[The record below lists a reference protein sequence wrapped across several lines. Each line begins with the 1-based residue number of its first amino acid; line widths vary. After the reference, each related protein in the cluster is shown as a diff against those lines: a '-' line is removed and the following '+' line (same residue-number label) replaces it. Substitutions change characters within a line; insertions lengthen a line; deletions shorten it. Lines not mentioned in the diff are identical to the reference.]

1 MSSKKLPKVIP
12 SKQLPSNKK
21 RLTSKQ
27 LLGSALAII
36 AVLFV
41 GSFFWLGWHSFATFQ
56 ALLEPDLSQAQS
68 HAQKALPIARIFS
81 PELLGNST
89 GIRPLRLGLETI
101 TTLSHLG
108 QLGSQLTAE
117 QATMSQTDF
126 SIAKAPLQ
134 KLEQNTD
141 ELYIWAVDSR
151 TLEFFLND
159 NKTELVSLLQ
169 TANTA
174 STVALRLLEGEQHWL
189 IMFQNSDELRAT
201 GGFMGSY
208 ALVHLEDGKLIET
221 VVEDIYDADG
231 QFEGFIEAPPGVNEY
246 LSSNR
251 GLRLP
256 DANWDPDFANSAQ
269 QILRFFS
276 LGKRSNIDGVIAVN
290 LSVAESLLALVGPI
304 KLPDYETE
312 VTNDTI
318 ATVLRSERDSFFP
331 GSIRKKHLIQQLLTQ
346 VQLKIAKLPSSE
358 YPKLLTLLDDSR
370 TTKDIQAFAL
380 DEILQNAFSELELS
394 GVVDPQTQTDPII
407 LVESNVGINKANRKV
422 ERRTSIQ
429 RVNGSLSISIKFTN
443 NNLPPVSTV
452 LTTLVPTTP
461 EKQQQASAAHL
472 GYINYHRLLID
483 TVWQLD
489 SILID
494 NHKVPVESERV
505 VKTSTGTELREYG
518 FLVKVPEQ
526 TTSAVELRLTSDSV
540 EPIEFFQQS
549 GIKEKATLN
558 DVFAQSH

>member
-1 MSSKKLPKVIP
+1 MSSKKLPKVIA

-27 LLGSALAII
+27 LLGSALVVTAIF
-36 AVLFV
+36 FV
-41 GSFFWLGWHSFATFQ
+41 GSSLWLGWHSFATFQ
-56 ALLEPDLSQAQS
+56 ALLKPDLNQARG

-101 TTLSHLG
+101 TTLSNLG
-108 QLGSQLTAE
+108 QIGSQLTAE
-117 QATMSQTDF
+117 QATTSQTDF

-134 KLEQNTD
+134 KLKQNTD
-141 ELYIWAVDSR
+141 ELYTWAASKP
-151 TLEFFLND
+151 TLDFFLSD
-159 NKTELVSLLQ
+159 NKDELLSLLQ
-169 TANTA
+169 TANTS

-189 IMFQNSDELRAT
+189 IIFQNSDELRAT

-208 ALVHLEDGKLIET
+208 ALVHLEDGKLTEI

-231 QFEGFIEAPPGVNEY
+231 QFEGFIEAPPGVNKY

-290 LSVAESLLALVGPI
+290 LNVAESLLALVGPI

-312 VTNDTI
+312 VTSDTI

-346 VQLKIAKLPSSE
+346 VQLKLAKLPPSE

-370 TTKDIQAFAL
+370 ADKDIQTFAL
-380 DEILQNAFSELELS
+380 DEILQNAFSELGLS
-394 GVVDPQTQTDPII
+394 GVIDPQTQTDPIM
-407 LVESNVGINKANRKV
+407 LVESNVGINKANRQV
-422 ERRTSIQ
+422 VRTTSIQ
-429 RVNGSLSISIKFTN
+429 RVNGSLSILVKFIN

-452 LTTLVPTTP
+452 LTTLLPTAP

-483 TVWQLD
+483 PVWQLD
-489 SILID
+489 SLLID
-494 NHKVPVESERV
+494 NQKVPVESERV

-526 TTSAVELRLTSDSV
+526 TQTSVTLKLTSDSA
-540 EPIEFFQQS
+540 EPVEFFPQS
-549 GIKEKATLN
+549 GVTANIEITDN
-558 DVFAQSH
+558 FSH